1 MFMDKNILYMYIVWD
16 GYLYLCIICMVLKY
30 LKKIMFLYYVILM
43 ILNVNK

>member
-30 LKKIMFLYYVILM
+30 LKKIMFLLCYFDDI
-43 ILNVNK
+43 KCK